1 MKIKGHQSFHI
12 RRGWI
17 HKGLKIVNENPRI
30 FIDKNIVLTDEFGI
44 GSNMVLSLKYW
55 LRTLGLIKQV
65 KENNRS
71 IDLLTDI
78 GNLIYENDRYL
89 ENIETWEL
97 LHYKL
102 STNQEAA
109 TTWYWFFNE
118 YEGSIFN
125 KNSLFNTLNS
135 YIESTYKKEVAEKSI
150 RDDINCLLN
159 TYLTREIISPED
171 NIQSPFSE
179 LGLIE
184 IDNIK
189 GKEITY
195 KKSKKYLPNLDL
207 LYYIILEQ
215 SKDKEMIDLKD
226 IIYGKKS
233 IGRIFNLDFS
243 EVLGILDNLQND
255 GKIKFIRTA
264 GLNYISINKPDSNM
278 EVLQNLYR

>member
-30 FIDKNIVLTDEFGI
+30 FTDKNIVLTDEFGI

-55 LRTLGLIKQV
+55 LRTLGLIEKIREKNKNLDV
-65 KENNRS
+65 
-71 IDLLTDI
+71 LTEI
-78 GNLIYENDRYL
+78 GKLIYENDRYL

-102 STNQEAA
+102 VTNEDLA

-118 YEGSIFN
+118 YEGNIFN
-125 KNSLFNTLNS
+125 KNSLFNTLDK
-135 YIESTYKKEVAEKSI
+135 YINNIYEKQIAEKSI

-159 TYLTREIISPED
+159 TYLTRKIISPED
-171 NIQSPFSE
+171 NIESPFSE

-184 IDNIK
+184 IENIK

-195 KKSKKYLPNLDL
+195 KKSKKYLPNLNL
-207 LYYIILEQ
+207 LYYIILDQ
-215 SKDKEMIDLKD
+215 SQGKDMMDLKD
-226 IIYGKKS
+226 IIYGKKN
-233 IGRIFNLDFS
+233 IGKVFNLDFS
-243 EVLGILDNLQND
+243 EVLGILDDLQNN

-264 GLNYISINKPDSNM
+264 GLNYISINKPDNNI
-278 EVLQNLYR
+278 EVLQNLYK

>member
-17 HKGLKIVNENPRI
+17 HKGLKLINGNDRI
-30 FIDKNIVLTDEFGI
+30 FTDKDIVLTDEFGL

-55 LRTLGLIKQV
+55 LRTLGLVEQIREGNKHRDV
-65 KENNRS
+65 
-71 IDLLTDI
+71 LTDI
-78 GNLIYENDRYL
+78 GQLIYENDRYL

-102 STNQEAA
+102 CTNKEAA

-118 YEGSIFN
+118 YEGNSFN
-125 KNSLFNTLNS
+125 KNSLFNTLNK
-135 YIESTYKKEVAEKSI
+135 YIESTYAKEVAEKSI
-150 RDDINCLLN
+150 RDDITCLLN
-159 TYLTREIISPED
+159 TYLTREITSPED
-171 NIQSPFSE
+171 NLESPFSE

-184 IDNIK
+184 VDNIK

-215 SKDKEMIDLKD
+215 SENKEMVDLKD
-226 IIYGKKS
+226 IIYGKQN
-233 IGRIFNLDFS
+233 IGKIFNLDFS
-243 EVLGILDNLQND
+243 EILGILDDLQND
-255 GKIKFIRTA
+255 GRIKFIRTA
-264 GLNYISINKPDSNM
+264 GLNYISINKPDNNIN
-278 EVLQNLYR
+278 VLQNLYR